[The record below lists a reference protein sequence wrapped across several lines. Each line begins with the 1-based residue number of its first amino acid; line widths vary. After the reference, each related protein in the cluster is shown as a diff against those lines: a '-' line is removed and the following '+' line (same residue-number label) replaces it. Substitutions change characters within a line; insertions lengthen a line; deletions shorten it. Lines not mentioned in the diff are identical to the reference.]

1 MFNKH
6 YFVFFLLL
14 FLITACESLIEGPE
28 DELKNGGSNG
38 IHPIFSSIQEK
49 VLTPACALSGCHGG
63 SQNPN
68 LSAGQAYDNLV
79 NKASIENPSVLRVKP
94 GESTSSLLIK
104 KLRGDGTSVMP
115 PSGQLTQ
122 ATIDSI
128 IVWID
133 NGALNN

>member
-28 DELKNGGSNG
+28 DELNNGGSNG
-38 IHPIFSSIQEK
+38 IRATFSSIQAK
-49 VLTPACALSGCHGG
+49 VFSPTCALSGCHGG

-68 LSAGQAYDNLV
+68 LSAGQAYNNLV
-79 NKASIENPSVLRVKP
+79 NKASVENPSILRVKP
-94 GESTSSLLIK
+94 GDSMNSLIIK

-115 PSGQLTQ
+115 PSGQLSQ

-128 IVWID
+128 IVWIND
-133 NGALNN
+133 GALNN